1 MGILIAHPESKEKL
15 KAIKAFMMALEI
27 RFEED
32 ENPYNPQFMEKIK
45 RSEED
50 FKAER
55 YKAVKT
61 EDLWK

>member
-1 MGILIAHPESKEKL
+1 
-15 KAIKAFMMALEI
+15 MALEI